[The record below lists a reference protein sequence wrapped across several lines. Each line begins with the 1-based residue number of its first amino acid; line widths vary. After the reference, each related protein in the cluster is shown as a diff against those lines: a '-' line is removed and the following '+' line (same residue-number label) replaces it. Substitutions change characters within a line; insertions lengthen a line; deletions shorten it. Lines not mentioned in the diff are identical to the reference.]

1 MFYWLIKHVFLGPLL
16 KVLYRPRA
24 RGLENVPADGPVILA
39 ANHVSFMD
47 SLFIPLVLKR
57 RVVYLGKSDYF
68 DSAKTRWFFKMVNV
82 IPVKR
87 DGGTAGEAAIR
98 AGVSELERG
107 LCVGIYPEGTRSPD
121 GRLYRGKTGVA
132 RMALLANAPVVPVGV
147 FGTRELQPPERRM
160 PKLSGRVQVVFGKP
174 LEFSRFAGQE
184 RDRFV
189 LRSVT
194 DEILYEIMMVTG
206 QEYVDEYSSRVKAA
220 LAKQAAGGDS
230 GVDPQDLPGEPG
242 TLTDDESAASVKVV
256 PEAAEPSDHPAS

>member
-1 MFYWLIKHVFLGPLL
+1 LFYWLVKHVFLGPLL
-16 KVLYRPRA
+16 KALYRPKA

-39 ANHVSFMD
+39 SEHVSFMD

-68 DSAKTRWFFKMVNV
+68 DHARTRWFFKMVNV

-98 AGVSELERG
+98 AGVRELDKG
-107 LCVGIYPEGTRSPD
+107 LIVGIYPEGTRSPD

-132 RMALLANAPVVPVGV
+132 RMALLAKAPVIPVGV
-147 FGTRELQPPERRM
+147 FGTRELQPPDRKM
-160 PKLSGRVQVVFGKP
+160 PKLSGRVEVVFGRP
-174 LEFSRFAGQE
+174 LEFDRFAGQE

-194 DEILYEIMMVTG
+194 DEILYEIMMITG
-206 QEYVDEYSSRVKAA
+206 QEYVDEYASRVKAQM
-220 LAKQAAGGDS
+220 AKQSTGAPPD
-230 GVDPQDLPGEPG
+230 DELPGEPG
-242 TLTDDESAASVKVV
+242 TLTDDETAAASVRAV
-256 PEAAEPSDHPAS
+256 EPSEPPAS

>member
-1 MFYWLIKHVFLGPLL
+1 MFYWLVKHVFLGPLL

-24 RGLENVPADGPVILA
+24 RGLENVPGDGPVILA

-68 DSAKTRWFFKMVNV
+68 DHARTRWFFKMVNV

-98 AGVSELERG
+98 AGVQELKKG
-107 LCVGIYPEGTRSPD
+107 LIVGIYPEGTRSPD

-132 RMALLANAPVVPVGV
+132 LLANAPVIPVGV
-147 FGTRELQPPERRM
+147 FGTRELQPPDRKM
-160 PKLSGRVQVVFGKP
+160 PKLSGRIQVVFGRP
-174 LEFSRFAGQE
+174 IEFERFAGQE

-194 DEILYEIMMVTG
+194 DEILYEIMMITG
-206 QEYVDEYSSRVKAA
+206 QEYVDEYASRVKAQ
-220 LAKQAAGGDS
+220 LAKQSTGAGGEDER
-230 GVDPQDLPGEPG
+230 PGEPG
-242 TLTDDESAASVKVV
+242 TLTDDEAAAATLR
-256 PEAAEPSDHPAS
+256 EAEPSERTAP